1 VDKPS
6 KTWQG
11 KTIGLDVSDRDCTV
25 CVLDEDGEVIEE
37 SVIRTT
43 RRSIQSRFSG
53 RERLR
58 VVLETGVHA
67 NWMHDEL
74 EGLGHEVIVA
84 NARRVRS
91 ICEADQKND
100 RSDAEQLARLGRAD
114 VRLLSAVDPRTV
126 EVRKDLEV
134 MRARDQAVKVRT
146 KLVNHVRGAVK
157 SMGTRLPKSSTE
169 AFHRLELPSELAM
182 ELKPL
187 MELIRSTSAA
197 IEAFDE
203 QLAAL
208 EKKYPQAGALRQVK
222 GVGPITSVCYV
233 LTIGDPKNFKDS
245 RQVAAYLG
253 LTPGQKQSGAS
264 DPKQRITKSGD
275 RMLRTLLVENAQYI
289 LRAKSPDSALKR
301 FGLRLARRGGKG
313 AKARAVVATARKLSV
328 LLLAL
333 WKTGEVY
340 EPLRGAKTPPKG

>member
-1 VDKPS
+1 MNKPS
-6 KTWQG
+6 KMWEG
-11 KTIGLDVSDRDCTV
+11 VTIGLDVSDRDSKV

-37 SVIRTT
+37 SVIRTS
-43 RRSIQSRFSG
+43 RRSIQSRFKG

-67 NWMHDEL
+67 NWLHDEL
-74 EGLGHEVIVA
+74 ESLGHEVIVA
-84 NARRVRS
+84 NARRVRAIS
-91 ICEADQKND
+91 EADYKND

-114 VRLLSAVDPRTV
+114 VRLLSPVDPRSV
-126 EVRKDLEV
+126 EIRKDLEV
-134 MRARDQAVKVRT
+134 MRARDQLVKVRT
-146 KLVNHVRGAVK
+146 KLVNHARGASK
-157 SMGTRLPKSSTE
+157 SMGMILPKCSTE
-169 AFHRLELPSELAM
+169 SFHRLALPRELAL
-182 ELKPL
+182 ELAPM

-197 IEAFDE
+197 IEAYDE
-203 QLAAL
+203 QLAGLA
-208 EKKYPQAGALRQVK
+208 KKYPQAGALRQVK

-233 LTIGDPKNFKDS
+233 LTIGDPKRFEDS

-275 RMLRTLLVENAQYI
+275 RMLRSLLVENAQYI
-289 LRAKSPDSALKR
+289 LRAKSPDTALKR

-313 AKARAVVATARKLSV
+313 AKQRAVVATARKLSV

-333 WKTGEVY
+333 WKSGEVY
-340 EPLRGAKTPPKG
+340 EPLRGVKPSPKG